1 MVYDNDLKVKQQNLL
16 AEIRNIV
23 GKVYTFSDA
32 YIKKKGGMPRMGRG
46 MMPYGKIT
54 KKYVYCSC
62 RAIYCRNEE
71 GTEFGVRI
79 SKYSLL
85 KRDACENVNKIE
97 LEDLFVNDLQTLR
110 DEIAFSLWWEAT
122 VRYEKLTAELA
133 DCKEYVKRFNKFTP
147 AIDKDKVEELMKL
160 S

>member
-62 RAIYCRNEE
+62 RAVYGYNDND
-71 GTEFGVRI
+71 TEYGVYI

-85 KRDACENVNKIE
+85 KRDVCENVNKIA
-97 LEDLFVNDLQTLR
+97 LEDLFISDLQTLR
-110 DEIAFSLWWEAT
+110 DEIVFSLWWEAT
-122 VRYEKLTAELA
+122 VRYLKLTAELI
-133 DCKEYVKRFNKFTP
+133 DCKKYVKLFE
-147 AIDKDKVEELMKL
+147 KVENGLPESRINELIA
-160 S
+160 